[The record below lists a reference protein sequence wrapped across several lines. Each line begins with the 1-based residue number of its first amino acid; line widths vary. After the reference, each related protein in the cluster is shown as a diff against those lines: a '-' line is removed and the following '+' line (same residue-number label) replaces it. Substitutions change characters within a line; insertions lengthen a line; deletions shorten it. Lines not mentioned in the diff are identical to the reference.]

1 LTSLSIIRHMSI
13 LLLHIVKDSF
23 NNIAKRRIL
32 ISLSNTHG
40 TYKSI
45 GTQSRPR

>member
-1 LTSLSIIRHMSI
+1 MTSQSIIRHTWTQ
-13 LLLHIVKDSF
+13 LLLIVNDSF

-32 ISLSNTHG
+32 ISLSNTQG